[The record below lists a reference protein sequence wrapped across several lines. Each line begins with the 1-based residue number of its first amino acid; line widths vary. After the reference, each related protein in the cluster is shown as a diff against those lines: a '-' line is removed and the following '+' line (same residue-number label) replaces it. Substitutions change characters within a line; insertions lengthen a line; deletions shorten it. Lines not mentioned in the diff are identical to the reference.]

1 MLQHIEDTLNMLN
14 LSADEDKTYL
24 VIFHIK
30 FLSFIIL
37 KNSFLAKYT
46 KKKKVLQKSD
56 KVEIYTGKDWT

>member
-1 MLQHIEDTLNMLN
+1 MLQHIEEDTSNMLN
-14 LSADEDKTYL
+14 LPADRDKTFL

-46 KKKKVLQKSD
+46 KKKRYSRKAMK
-56 KVEIYTGKDWT
+56 